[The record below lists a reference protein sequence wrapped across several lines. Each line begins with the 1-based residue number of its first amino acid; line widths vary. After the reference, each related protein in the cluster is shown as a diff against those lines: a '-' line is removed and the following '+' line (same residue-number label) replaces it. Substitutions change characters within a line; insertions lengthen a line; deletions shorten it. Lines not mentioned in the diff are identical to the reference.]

1 MGIHLRRFTAFVRL
15 SQICHSN
22 MKLSL
27 ALFLVIVLVAILYP
41 EDSDASPA
49 LRRRTNAVR
58 AARARAFRARQ
69 GKRVGGRRKALRR
82 GRTNPPADA
91 EAEAPPAPEGDE
103 AVEGEEAAEVPTWC
117 DPTNEM
123 GAWLNYASI
132 RAICGE
138 RGFTDFGP
146 YGGLPAEE
154 AAEEGDEAVEG
165 DIAEE
170 MEEAIEEI
178 VAEERRRRRQLRSR
192 RFRNRKN

>member
-1 MGIHLRRFTAFVRL
+1 
-15 SQICHSN
+15 

-103 AVEGEEAAEVPTWC
+103 AVEGEEAADAGVEGEEAAEVPTWC